1 MNGQGSVTRILLEGL
16 KAGDDDAAQRLWE
29 DYFRRLVGLA
39 RQKLGG
45 LPRGPADSED
55 IALSAFDSFCRG
67 AGQGRFPKLND
78 RDDLWQVLVV
88 ITARKAIDTIR
99 RERAIKRGGGVPA
112 IQAGSTDAEG
122 AGGPLLEEVVGSEPT
137 PSFAAE
143 VAEQYRLLVDKLG
156 RDELK
161 QIAGFKLEGYTNKE
175 IAGKLN
181 VAVATVE
188 RKLALIR
195 QIWEE
200 AAVDHG

>member
-1 MNGQGSVTRILLEGL
+1 MSGQGSVTGWLDGL
-16 KAGDDDAAQRLWE
+16 RVGDDLAAQRLWE
-29 DYFRRLVGLA
+29 GYFRRLVGLA

-67 AGQGRFPKLND
+67 AEQGRFPKLHD

-99 RERAIKRGGGVPA
+99 RERAQKRGGGIAPVQP
-112 IQAGSTDAEG
+112 GSSDNERAS
-122 AGGPLLEEVVGSEPT
+122 GPLLEEVVGRDPT

-143 VAEQYRLLVDKLG
+143 VAEAYRLLVDKLG
-156 RDELK
+156 REELK
-161 QIAGFKLEGYTNKE
+161 QIAAYKLEGYTNKE
-175 IAGKLN
+175 ISAKLG

-195 QIWEE
+195 KIWEE

>member
-1 MNGQGSVTRILLEGL
+1 VTGWLDGL
-16 KAGDDDAAQRLWE
+16 RAGDDDAAQRLWE
-29 DYFRRLVGLA
+29 GYFRRLVGLA

-55 IALSAFDSFCRG
+55 VALSAFDSFCRG
-67 AGQGRFPKLND
+67 AEQGRFPKLHD

-99 RERAIKRGGGVPA
+99 REKAAKRGGGKPA
-112 IQAGSTDAEG
+112 AQPGSADNDG
-122 AGGPLLEEVVGSEPT
+122 ASGPLLEEVVGRDPT

-143 VAEQYRLLVDKLG
+143 VAEQYRLLVEKLG
-156 RDELK
+156 REELK

-175 IAGKLN
+175 IAAKLG